1 MTAHEEMTHEQA
13 IELLP
18 WFVNESLDAGEHEA
32 VQAHASSCV
41 ICRREIE
48 ELEVLQRSI
57 REAPV
62 LEEMPA
68 VDMRRINARIDAQLE
83 RDTLPLRLL
92 ATMRDWLHSAAGSGR
107 LAGEKAAQPVDPTVD
122 ESGVTALFESSGLML
137 VSGPSERGVITLRFA
152 DDTDGDERDDI
163 VRKMRE
169 DRRVLFAEAV
179 ESGK

>member
-32 VQAHASSCV
+32 VQAHASGCV

-57 REAPV
+57 REAPA

-68 VDMRRINARIDAQLE
+68 ADMRRINARIDAQLE

-92 ATMRDWLHSAAGSGR
+92 ASL
-107 LAGEKAAQPVDPTVD
+107 PTFIN
-122 ESGVTALFESSGLML
+122 STAPPKKLS
-137 VSGPSERGVITLRFA
+137 
-152 DDTDGDERDDI
+152 
-163 VRKMRE
+163 
-169 DRRVLFAEAV
+169 
-179 ESGK
+179 

>member
-1 MTAHEEMTHEQA
+1 MR
-13 IELLP
+13 
-18 WFVNESLDAGEHEA
+18 
-32 VQAHASSCV
+32 ASTRSWSGTR
-41 ICRREIE
+41 CRSGCWRQCGTGFT
-48 ELEVLQRSI
+48 VRFGG
-57 REAPV
+57 
-62 LEEMPA
+62 
-68 VDMRRINARIDAQLE
+68 RIDLFLAN
-83 RDTLPLRLL
+83 LL
-92 ATMRDWLHSAAGSGR
+92 AIAIIWLQPEETEPVFRTLTSTEPLPSGHYVR
-107 LAGEKAAQPVDPTVD
+107 VVFDPTVD